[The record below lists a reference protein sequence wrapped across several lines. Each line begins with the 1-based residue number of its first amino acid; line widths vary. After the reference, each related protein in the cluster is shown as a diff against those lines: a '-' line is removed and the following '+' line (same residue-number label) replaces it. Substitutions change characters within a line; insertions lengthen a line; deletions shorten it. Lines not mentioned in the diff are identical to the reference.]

1 MSLALVILTA
11 ETPLGEYSLAGR
23 SSTAFLRS
31 AVGRLGSP
39 VVEIDRLGQGLEP
52 HLRSWLSEGV
62 QLVLII
68 PGDRP
73 LLTGETLSRLPE
85 LQRSEDAPLA
95 VLWTPDQGVAA
106 ACARTDWLWESLG
119 VATSPLTWDQISQT
133 AAAPRLRPDDP
144 SECLAVNSL
153 PALAEAERIV
163 RQRIN
168 LGWMQAGVQIVDPAT
183 TYVHATVTIGPGTV
197 LLPNTHLWGRTVIG
211 EACRIG
217 PNSIVRD
224 SEIGNRCAVTASMLE
239 EAVMEDESNIGP
251 FGHLRKGAHLCQGV
265 HMGNFGEVKNSILGR
280 NVKMGH
286 FSYLGD
292 AVVGENVN
300 IGAGTITCNY
310 DGVQKSKTII
320 HQDAFIGSDTM
331 LIAPVEIGAGAR
343 IGAGSVVTHDIPAGA
358 VAYGVPA
365 RIKSPDR
372 EEGGDCGPG
381 K

>member
-1 MSLALVILTA
+1 MPLALVILTA
-11 ETPLGEYSLAGR
+11 ETPLGEYSLAGQ
-23 SSTAFLRS
+23 SSTAFLRGGI
-31 AVGRLGSP
+31 GRLGSYIL
-39 VVEIDRLGQGLEP
+39 ETARLGRELEP
-52 HLRSWLSEGV
+52 HLRSWQDEQV
-62 QLVLII
+62 PLVLMVR
-68 PGDRP
+68 GDRP
-73 LLTGETLSRLPE
+73 LLTGETLSRL
-85 LQRSEDAPLA
+85 LAYQRREDVPLA
-95 VLWTPDQGVAA
+95 ALGDPDQGVAA
-106 ACARTDWLWESLG
+106 ACAKTGWLWERLRS
-119 VATSPLTWDQISQT
+119 APTPLTWDQIAQ
-133 AAAPRLRPDDP
+133 AAAAHRPQSDDP
-144 SECLAVNSL
+144 SECLVVNSL
-153 PALAEAERIV
+153 PALAEAERIA

-183 TYVHATVTIGPGTV
+183 TYVHATVAIGRGTI
-197 LLPNTHLWGRTVIG
+197 LLPNTHLWGQTAIG
-211 EACRIG
+211 ESCRIG

-224 SEIGNRCAVTASMLE
+224 SKIGDRCAVTASMLE
-239 EAVMEDESNIGP
+239 EAVMEDESEIGP

-280 NVKMGH
+280 NAKMGH

-310 DGVQKSKTII
+310 DGVKKNKTII

-331 LIAPVEIGAGAR
+331 LVAPVEIGAGAR

-365 RIKSPDR
+365 RVKQPNR
-372 EEGGDCGPG
+372 EEGEDCGPG